1 MVVSPNQKAIMKSR
15 FGKKIKSLSAKV
27 GAKPTKRPGSKMA
40 SMSAKIKSMGP
51 KLMAGIGPKSRPMT
65 GPKTMPA
72 RKMLLGGRKP
82 STMAGKAKR
91 R

>member
-1 MVVSPNQKAIMKSR
+1 MKSR

-27 GAKPTKRPGSKMA
+27 GAKPT
-40 SMSAKIKSMGP
+40 
-51 KLMAGIGPKSRPMT
+51 LMAGIGPKSRPMT